1 MKMNIIDG
9 GRIEVGDIVQHF
21 KRELLPPERTGS
33 PEYLYVVLAIAN
45 HTETGEPLVIYKA
58 LYGEGVIYAR
68 PLEMFISKV
77 DKEKYPTVQQ
87 THRFEK
93 LSPNYQRL

>member
-1 MKMNIIDG
+1 MNFIDN

-33 PEYLYVVLAIAN
+33 PEYLYVVLAIAS

-58 LYGEGVIYAR
+58 LYGDGAIYAR
-68 PLEMFISKV
+68 PLEIFISKV

-87 THRFEK
+87 FYRYEK
-93 LSPNYQRL
+93 LSPNYEKPM